1 MTIRTVSE
9 DMRINI
15 QTEIDEKTKPLG
27 SLGRLE
33 ELAMQI
39 ALIQGT
45 LKPQIKRPTL
55 VIMAGDHG
63 IARLGVSPYPQSVTG
78 AMVQNFAMG
87 GAAINV
93 FTKQLGWQLE
103 LINCG
108 TLEKNEIEGVY
119 SLNMGPGT
127 ANFLEQEAMSAT
139 ELQKCFH
146 AGEGRVRLHADL
158 DCNTIGFGEMGIGN
172 TSSAALL
179 IHCLSSVPLEVA
191 VGRGAGCNDEQLDL
205 KLKVLTKALERHGR
219 ITDPMKALQTYGG
232 FEIACMTGAMLEAG
246 RLGMIVLVDGLI
258 GTSAALAAI
267 RIDPRIK
274 PYMIFAHQSQVVGH
288 KELLNELDVKPIL
301 HLSMRLGEGTGV
313 ALALPILQCAAAML
327 CEMATFASASVAK
340 KLPS

>member
-1 MTIRTVSE
+1 MSIKNLSE
-9 DMRINI
+9 ELRGLI
-15 QTEIDEKTKPLG
+15 QSEIDEKTKPLG

-39 ALIQGT
+39 ALIQGS
-45 LKPQIKRPTL
+45 LKPEIKRPTL
-55 VIMAGDHG
+55 LVMAADHG
-63 IARLGVSPYPQSVTG
+63 IARSGVSPYPQSVTG
-78 AMVQNFAMG
+78 AMVQNFASG

-108 TLEKNEIEGVY
+108 TLEKNEIEAVY

-127 ANFLEQEAMSAT
+127 ANFLEQEAMT
-139 ELQKCFH
+139 EDELQKCFRE
-146 AGEGRVRLHADL
+146 GEGRVRRLADL

-179 IHCLSSVPLEVA
+179 IHCLSSLPLGVA
-191 VGRGAGCNDEQLDL
+191 VGRGAGCNDEQLDH
-205 KLKVLTKALERHGR
+205 KLKILTKALERHGR
-219 ITDPMKALQTYGG
+219 IADPEKALQTYGG

-246 RLGMIVLVDGLI
+246 REGMVILVDGLI
-258 GTSAALAAI
+258 GSSAALAAI

-288 KELLNELDVKPIL
+288 RELLQDLDVTPVL

-313 ALALPILQCAAAML
+313 ALALPIIQCAAAML
-327 CEMATFASASVAK
+327 RDMATFASAAVAK